1 MDLLTRL
8 ERKFGRYAIPNLSL
22 YIVVTYAAG
31 YLQELVEHRPGEAHG
46 EYVIAQPLADAPEGH
61 NGDSHVD
68 HLAAELGDD
77 GHNCVADRVP
87 YAFKRV

>member
-31 YLQELVEHRPGEAHG
+31 YLLMLTSSGCW
-46 EYVIAQPLADAPEGH
+46 VI
-61 NGDSHVD
+61 
-68 HLAAELGDD
+68 
-77 GHNCVADRVP
+77 
-87 YAFKRV
+87 